1 MSNIPWYENLKLH
14 REKNKDSQQEL
25 SNKLGISK
33 KTLQRYEK
41 GTSEPT
47 LTVLLRLSSI
57 YQTSID
63 NLVGNKMDCSLNI
76 TKMENIINQ
85 MQNNCSLLK
94 SIIYDNEEINI

>member
-25 SNKLGISK
+25 SNKRGISK